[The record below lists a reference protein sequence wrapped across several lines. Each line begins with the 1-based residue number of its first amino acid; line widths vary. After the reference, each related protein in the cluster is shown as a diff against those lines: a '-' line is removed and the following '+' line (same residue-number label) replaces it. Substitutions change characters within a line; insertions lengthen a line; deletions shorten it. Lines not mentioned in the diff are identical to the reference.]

1 MTSPLEAVRYARRP
15 VELNAKPGDA
25 VLIVTDLDMP
35 RDVVDALFA
44 GAHSLGHEVAVVTS
58 SARAAHGDEPPVPV
72 AAAMA
77 SADVV
82 LLATSKGAAH
92 TAATQRAAQA
102 GARCVFMEEITLD
115 MLCHGAATADYDA
128 VGTLGAALGEK
139 WNAGSRVKVTSR
151 HGTDL
156 ECGIEGRHA
165 WEMAGRAFDADW
177 FGLSGCCAFP
187 DGEVGLAPV
196 EGTANGTVVF
206 DASTQTLGPLE
217 EPVRLQVVDSMI
229 VGIEGGWQA
238 RKMREQLEALDDPN
252 AFYCPAEIAIGINE
266 AAELTGLL
274 REDKKLLGSCHIAYG
289 ANDDL
294 GGTVAAPTHVDGLIR
309 HPTIR
314 IDGETVVEDGVVL
327 VRPMTGVA

>member
-1 MTSPLEAVRYARRP
+1 LTSQLEAVRYARRP
-15 VELNAKPGDA
+15 VELNARPGDV

-35 RDVVDALFA
+35 RDVADALFA

-58 SARAAHGDEPPVPV
+58 SARAAHGAEPSAPV

-77 SADVV
+77 AADVV

-102 GARCVFMEEITLD
+102 GARVVFMEEVTLD
-115 MLCHGAATADYDA
+115 MLCRGAATADYDE
-128 VGTLGAALGEK
+128 VGRLASVLGAR
-139 WNAGSRVKVTSR
+139 WNAGSRVKVTSQF
-151 HGTDL
+151 GTDL
-156 ECGIEGRHA
+156 EAGIDGRRA
-165 WEMAGRAFDADW
+165 WEMAGRAFSESW
-177 FGLSGCCAFP
+177 FALSGCCAFP

-217 EPVRLQVVDSMI
+217 EPVRLEIVDSMI

-238 RKMREQLEALDDPN
+238 RAMREQLEALDDPN
-252 AFYCPAEIAIGINE
+252 AFYCPAEIAIGINGS
-266 AAELTGLL
+266 AELTGLL

-294 GGTVAAPTHVDGLIR
+294 GGTVAARTHVDGLIR
-309 HPTIR
+309 HPTIQ
-314 IDGETVVEDGVVL
+314 IDDETVVRDGVVL
-327 VRPMTGVA
+327 VAPTEDDQ